1 MTSYARVITIGR
13 NDNMPKVVR
22 LPIGVGVDGCAITA
36 PVTIMPDESVCP
48 DCGGF
53 GYNTYS
59 GDDCAKCDGG
69 GIVTIDDTESSAG
82 DECLPPV
89 RGGRPDVGP
98 SSGRLH
104 SSTSKVD
111 ARAAGDLR
119 CFLNAGPKTHSH
131 RSVSSI
137 VTASQ
142 SPAEDMPP
150 DALPGTLAD
159 RIVDGMTVVGGL
171 AVFGMIA
178 FVFLVIA

>member
-82 DECLPPV
+82 DECLPPA

-142 SPAEDMPP
+142 SPPVAP
-150 DALPGTLAD
+150 A
-159 RIVDGMTVVGGL
+159 IGL
-171 AVFGMIA
+171 AGLFERLLEVATVIGGMAVFSVIA
-178 FVFLVIA
+178 WFFLVLA